1 MEKKEI
7 QIYNFIISQLT
18 KNSDLPVMNDKEIM
32 KLRYL
37 DIGQIDSM
45 ELIRFIFNMEKKF
58 KIKLSEKETSSDKFR
73 YIGGLIKIISKKIN

>member
-18 KNSDLPVMNDKEIM
+18 KNSDLPAMNDKEIM

-45 ELIRFIFNMEKKF
+45 ELIRFIFNIEKLTATAN
-58 KIKLSEKETSSDKFR
+58 I
-73 YIGGLIKIISKKIN
+73 

>member
-18 KNSDLPVMNDKEIM
+18 KNNDLPIMDDKEIM
-32 KLRYL
+32 ALRYL

-45 ELIRFIFNMEKKF
+45 ELIRFIFDIEKKF

-73 YIGGLIKIISKKIN
+73 YIEGLIKIISKKIN

>member
-7 QIYNFIISQLT
+7 QIYNFIISQLS
-18 KNSDLPVMNDKEIM
+18 KNNDLPIMNDKEIM
-32 KLRYL
+32 ALRYL

-45 ELIRFIFNMEKKF
+45 ELIRFIFDIEKKF

-73 YIGGLIKIISKKIN
+73 YIEGLIKIISKKIN